1 MMLSTHVLAGLA
13 LALPVVAV
21 APELAPAALVAG
33 ALGGA
38 VPDLD
43 MYAGH
48 RQTLHFPVYY
58 SILAVPAAAVA
69 LLVPTALTVALAVG
83 VAAAAAHC
91 LMDVFGGGLELRP
104 WEGSSTRAVYDHYNG
119 RWVAPRRLIRYDG
132 APEDLVLA
140 SGFAVPAI
148 VWLDGPAI
156 TLVAAL
162 LSISLVYVLLRK
174 WLADLA
180 PTVFSKVPG
189 PVEEYVPER
198 YLQ

>member
-38 VPDLD
+38 VPDFD

-58 SILAVPAAAVA
+58 SMLAVPAAAVA
-69 LLVPTALTVALAVG
+69 LFVPTALTVALAVG

-104 WEGSSTRAVYDHYNG
+104 WEGRSTRAVYDHYNG
-119 RWVAPRRLIRYDG
+119 RWLAPRRLIRYDG

-140 SGFAVPAI
+140 SGFALLSI
-148 VWLDGPAI
+148 TWLDGPAI
-156 TLVAAL
+156 PLVAAL

-189 PVEEYVPER
+189 PVEEHVPKR